1 MNVANV
7 MMKGVPPL
15 SNGECMEMVKY
26 AHVKLIS
33 FVVNKILSPNK
44 IYCLYSIFHFI
55 VNQIKFE
62 KVFSYESHSNEV
74 SYNERQQ
81 VEVEKED
88 RSSWWIEIKC

>member
-33 FVVNKILSPNK
+33 FSLNKILSPNK
-44 IYCLYSIFHFI
+44 INCLYSIFHFI
-55 VNQIKFE
+55 VNQLRFE
-62 KVFSYESHSNEV
+62 KSFF
-74 SYNERQQ
+74 
-81 VEVEKED
+81 
-88 RSSWWIEIKC
+88 I